1 MTPEHPNEL
10 TPRVGPPARLAGASA
25 RQPQARKGRPN
36 NLTHIK
42 LLIGA
47 ASVAATV
54 GGWGLL
60 ARHDA
65 ALADPDAGA
74 TGVAALV
81 QAATPTATILPEL
94 TATPIPL
101 VGAEPATATA
111 ETTLATAPAEPAP
124 PTATAD
130 PAPPTAT
137 EPAPPTATSEPA
149 PTAQPTAVATTRSPL
164 TRTRS
169 SR

>member
-1 MTPEHPNEL
+1 MTPEHPNER

-25 RQPQARKGRPN
+25 RQPRARKGRPN
-36 NLTHIK
+36 NLTPIK

-74 TGVAALV
+74 TDVAALV

-101 VGAEPATATA
+101 VRAAPATATTETSLATATA
-111 ETTLATAPAEPAP
+111 EPAQPTAEPAQ
-124 PTATAD
+124 
-130 PAPPTAT
+130 PTAT
-137 EPAPPTATSEPA
+137 EPAPPTATAAQAGTA
-149 PTAQPTAVATTRSPL
+149 PPTAVATTRSPL